1 MSGRDKE
8 RITEL
13 QRQVRIAKSALERI
27 EHGTMT
33 PQTVAEEAL
42 DTMWPLD
49 KKQPIQGV
57 VGHERRPR

>member
-13 QRQVRIAKSALERI
+13 QRQVRIAKAALKRI
-27 EHGTMT
+27 KHGTMT
-33 PQTVAEEAL
+33 LQTVAEEAL

-49 KKQPIQGV
+49 KKQLLQGV

>member
-27 EHGTMT
+27 KHGTMT

-49 KKQPIQGV
+49 KKQSIQGV